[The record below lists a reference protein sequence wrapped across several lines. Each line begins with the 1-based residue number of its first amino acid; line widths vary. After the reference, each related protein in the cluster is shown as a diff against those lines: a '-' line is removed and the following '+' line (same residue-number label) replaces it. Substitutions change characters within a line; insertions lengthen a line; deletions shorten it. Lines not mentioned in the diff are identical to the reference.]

1 MQGFKE
7 ECLEVIDDYID
18 NECNQKGWP
27 QIILNREELAGI
39 RELKGK
45 IKNHEIVVFKSDKC
59 GKLTID
65 TTENY
70 LEALKVHTESH
81 EKIDLETAS
90 KIKGK
95 MNEHL
100 AHFNKIHKSH

>member
-1 MQGFKE
+1 MIIITFEILFRHQKQGILTSNEKSTLTHKE
-7 ECLEVIDDYID
+7 
-18 NECNQKGWP
+18 
-27 QIILNREELAGI
+27 
-39 RELKGK
+39 
-45 IKNHEIVVFKSDKC
+45 IKNNEIVVFKSDKC

-65 TTENY
+65 STENY